1 MSPTKLEFFAI
12 YHACYKHQ
20 LINVK
25 SGIKNIR
32 WHNCEHYFYK
42 KRTCSWSEKFRLRGK
57 FPNVVSTS
65 ILFDCWRLLVET
77 IFSMLNQNRNF
88 RVTILNPERCIKY
101 DRFKIRAFADQ
112 QNYQKYLFCY
122 LGWCPWT
129 PKERFFEKNF
139 CCKSSLWPHYLFQYC
154 LSQNATERQHAK
166 ILSFSTSVRLVW
178 RAEGTWQF
186 RKKDAAVL
194 NFEICH
200 LLFDL
205 TW

>member
-88 RVTILNPERCIKY
+88 RVTILNPERSIKY
-101 DRFKIRAFADQ
+101 DGFKIRAFADQ
-112 QNYQKYLFCY
+112 QNYQKYLFFLPRMMPLNAERTVFLKKTFVVKVVY
-122 LGWCPWT
+122 GHIIYFNIVF
-129 PKERFFEKNF
+129 PKMPLKDNMLRF
-139 CCKSSLWPHYLFQYC
+139 CHFQ
-154 LSQNATERQHAK
+154 QA
-166 ILSFSTSVRLVW
+166 
-178 RAEGTWQF
+178 
-186 RKKDAAVL
+186 
-194 NFEICH
+194 
-200 LLFDL
+200 
-205 TW
+205 

>member
-1 MSPTKLEFFAI
+1 MSLQRLKVHQIKSEGAPWASVRNLYWPLLYVSFTTSIRFYIKWRGSLFRFNFLSPTKLEFFAI

-112 QNYQKYLFCY
+112 QNYQKYLFF
-122 LGWCPWT
+122 LPRMM
-129 PKERFFEKNF
+129 PLN
-139 CCKSSLWPHYLFQYC
+139 
-154 LSQNATERQHAK
+154 TERK
-166 ILSFSTSVRLVW
+166 VFW
-178 RAEGTWQF
+178 
-186 RKKDAAVL
+186 KK
-194 NFEICH
+194 
-200 LLFDL
+200 LLL
-205 TW
+205 

>member
-42 KRTCSWSEKFRLRGK
+42 KKTCSWSEKFRLRGK
-57 FPNVVSTS
+57 FPLQFYLTVEGYLLKQFFQCWIKTVIFEWQYWTLNVVLNMIGLRLEHSPINRIIRNTS
-65 ILFDCWRLLVET
+65 F
-77 IFSMLNQNRNF
+77 F
-88 RVTILNPERCIKY
+88 
-101 DRFKIRAFADQ
+101 
-112 QNYQKYLFCY
+112 Y